1 MVIIKVKLKKNLKIS
16 IIIPTMDRSGSLEK
30 ALISLED
37 QTYTNFE
44 VVIVDG
50 STDNLTK
57 IVADKYKKTMS
68 ITFLKQK
75 TKGLVNVINEGVD
88 QATGDVLI
96 RTDDDIIADKEWLE
110 EIINAFNM
118 AESVGGVTGP
128 TIIPDEIE
136 DSRDLF
142 YFQKKMKSGNF
153 FWRLLG
159 KFYFKYLLEDKAFA
173 VGKFFRS
180 GAFSVGS
187 NYIEYLTFDKCI
199 EVDHLEGCNLAVR
212 NDLLKRI
219 GGFDPIFSG
228 VAEYNDADAAY
239 KIRKLG
245 YKILF
250 NPKAKMLHLPSKD
263 GAYKERINS
272 YSRMINFLIFYF
284 RHIKP
289 NNLDK
294 FLRFSSYLFFL
305 NGYYTY
311 RFFTTRNFGYLQ
323 SIPATFIGFFQN
335 VFRRN

>member
-1 MVIIKVKLKKNLKIS
+1 
-16 IIIPTMDRSGSLEK
+16 MDRSGSLEK
-30 ALISLED
+30 VLSSLEN

-50 STDNLTK
+50 SADELTEE
-57 IVADKYKKTMS
+57 VAGRHKKFIS
-68 ITFLKQK
+68 IIFIKQK
-75 TKGLVNVINEGVD
+75 TKGLVNVINEGVE
-88 QATGDVLI
+88 QSTGDVLI
-96 RTDDDIIADKEWLE
+96 RTDDDIIAEKEWLE
-110 EIINAFNM
+110 EIINAFNKS
-118 AESVGGVTGP
+118 ELVGGVTGP
-128 TIIPDEIE
+128 TIVPEEIK

-142 YFQKKMKSGNF
+142 YFQGKMSTGSF
-153 FWRLLG
+153 LWRLLG
-159 KFYFKYLLEDKAFA
+159 KFYFKYLLEGKAFSI
-173 VGKFFRS
+173 GKFFRS

-187 NYIEYLTFDKCI
+187 NYIDYLTFDKCI

-239 KIRKLG
+239 KIKKLG

-250 NPKAKMLHLPSKD
+250 NPKAKILHLPSKD

-272 YSRMINFLIFYF
+272 YSRMINFIIFYF
-284 RHIKP
+284 RHIRP
-289 NNLDK
+289 DNLDK
-294 FLRFSSYLFFL
+294 FIRFSMYLLFL

-311 RFFTTRNFGYLQ
+311 RFFTTWNFGYLQ

-335 VFRRN
+335 VFKRN

>member
-1 MVIIKVKLKKNLKIS
+1 
-16 IIIPTMDRSGSLEK
+16 MDRSGSLGK
-30 ALISLED
+30 VLSSLED

-44 VVIVDG
+44 VIIVDG
-50 STDNLTK
+50 STNDLTK
-57 IVADKYKKTMS
+57 KVAGRYKKTMS
-68 ITFLKQK
+68 VIFIKQK
-75 TKGLVNVINEGVD
+75 TKGLVNVINEGVG
-88 QATGDVLI
+88 QSTGDVLI
-96 RTDDDIIADKEWLE
+96 RTDDDIVAYKEWLQ
-110 EIINAFNM
+110 EIINAFNKS
-118 AESVGGVTGP
+118 ELVGGVTGP
-128 TIIPDEIE
+128 TIIPDEIK

-142 YFQKKMKSGNF
+142 YFQEKMKTGNF

-159 KFYFKYLLEDKAFA
+159 KFYFKYLLEGKAFSI
-173 VGKFFRS
+173 GKFFRS

-187 NYIEYLTFDKCI
+187 NYIDYLTFDKCI

-212 NDLLKRI
+212 YDLLKRV
-219 GGFDPIFSG
+219 GGFDSIFSG

-250 NPKAKMLHLPSKD
+250 NPKAKILHLPSKG

-272 YSRMINFLIFYF
+272 YSRMINFIIFYF
-284 RHIKP
+284 RHIRP

-294 FLRFSSYLFFL
+294 FIRFSLYLFFL

-311 RFFTTRNFGYLQ
+311 RFFTTWNFGYLQ

-335 VFRRN
+335 VFKRN

>member
-1 MVIIKVKLKKNLKIS
+1 
-16 IIIPTMDRSGSLEK
+16 MDRSGSLEK
-30 ALISLED
+30 VLDSLKD
-37 QTYTNFE
+37 QTYINFE
-44 VVIVDG
+44 VIIVDG
-50 STDNLTK
+50 SIDDLTK
-57 IVADKYKKTMS
+57 EVVNKYKTTMS
-68 ITFLKQK
+68 IIFLKQK
-75 TKGLVNVINEGVD
+75 TKGLVNVINEGVEKS
-88 QATGDVLI
+88 TGDILI
-96 RTDDDIIADKEWLE
+96 RTDDDIVAGKEWLG
-110 EIINAFNM
+110 EIIKAFNES
-118 AESVGGVTGP
+118 ESVGGVTGP
-128 TIIPDEIE
+128 TIIPDEIK

-142 YFQKKMKSGNF
+142 YFQEKMKTGNF

-173 VGKFFRS
+173 IGKFFRS

-187 NYIEYLTFDKCI
+187 NHIEYLTFDECI

-212 NDLLKRI
+212 DDLLKRI

-250 NPKAKMLHLPSKD
+250 NPKAKILHLPSKG

-272 YSRMINFLIFYF
+272 YSRMINFIIFYF
-284 RHIKP
+284 RHIRP

-294 FLRFSSYLFFL
+294 FIRFSSYLFFL

-335 VFRRN
+335 VFKQNSRNRNGKDY